1 MTAAETIAAVATPP
15 GKGGVGI
22 VRVSGPAA
30 AAVAE
35 AVLGRRPTPRYAEYA
50 AFRDAAGEVLDQGLA
65 LFFPGPHSF
74 TGEDVLELQGH
85 GGPVVMDRLL
95 AAVTA
100 AGARV
105 ARPGEF
111 SQRAFLN
118 GKLDLAQAEAVAD
131 LIDASSEQAARSAL
145 RSLDGA
151 FSGAVTDLAEAVTD
165 LRVYVEAAIDF
176 PEDEVDFL
184 AEGQVAERLAELR
197 ERLAA
202 VQAQAR
208 AGAVLREGM
217 TVVLAGRPNVGK
229 SSLLNALAGRETAIV
244 TEVPGTTRDL
254 LREHLDLDGLPLHV
268 IDTAGLRE
276 SGDPIEQEGVRR
288 AWDQIAAA
296 DRLLL
301 VVEDAAGIGDAER
314 SILERL
320 PADLPRTVVRNKVDR
335 TGRAAGL
342 EEGADG
348 TEVALCA
355 RTGEGVER
363 LKRHLQESMG
373 YAGGEGA
380 FAARRRH
387 LEALAEAA
395 DHLEAGAAVLAQD
408 HAGELLAEE
417 LRSAHAALGA
427 ITGAFTSE
435 DLLDR
440 IFAGFCI
447 GK

>member
-15 GKGGVGI
+15 GQGGVGI

-30 AAVAE
+30 AAIAA
-35 AVLGRRPTPRYAEYA
+35 AVLGRCPVPRSAEYGP
-50 AFRDAAGEVLDQGLA
+50 FRDAKGEVVDHGLA
-65 LFFPGPHSF
+65 LFFPGPQSF

-95 AAVTA
+95 AAATA

-131 LIDASSEQAARSAL
+131 LIEASSEQAARSAL
-145 RSLDGA
+145 CSLEGA
-151 FSGAVTDLAEAVTD
+151 FSGAVTELAEAITE

-184 AEGQVAERLAELR
+184 AEGQVAERLAGLR

-202 VQAQAR
+202 VQARAR

-301 VVEDAAGIGDAER
+301 VVEDAAGVGPEEAA
-314 SILERL
+314 ILERL
-320 PADLPRTVVRNKVDR
+320 PADLPRTLVRNKVDQS
-335 TGRAAGL
+335 GRAPGI
-342 EEGADG
+342 EEGAEA

-355 RTGEGVER
+355 RSGEGVDR
-363 LKRHLQESMG
+363 LKHHLQAAMG

-387 LEALAEAA
+387 LDALAEAA
-395 DHLEAGAAVLAQD
+395 DHLDAGAAVLAESR
-408 HAGELLAEE
+408 AGELLAEE
-417 LRSAHAALGA
+417 LRAAHTALGA

-435 DLLDR
+435 DLLER
-440 IFAGFCI
+440 IFSSFCI